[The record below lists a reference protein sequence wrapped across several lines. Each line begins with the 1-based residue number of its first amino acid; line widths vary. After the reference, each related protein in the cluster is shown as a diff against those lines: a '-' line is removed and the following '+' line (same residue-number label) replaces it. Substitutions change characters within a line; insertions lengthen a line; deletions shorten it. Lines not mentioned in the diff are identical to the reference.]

1 MLLTVAGFLAW
12 RLTGLQ
18 PQKAQAVGEI
28 SEARLFQ
35 KSCAQDPLA
44 NRYAGIHTRALG
56 FGVCIYDADTG
67 QECVAGEVPQTKFA
81 WAYLNLAGWS
91 PDGSLFAL
99 TLDGKHIDW
108 CDGRTGRKLGQ
119 SLSPSAL
126 HTLAWLGNG
135 CVTGWDNNH
144 ALQVIHSQPGPA
156 GPDFVLPPLTGA
168 AEEPRGLSVWQ
179 TNTVLWLAGNG
190 VWELTVDTG
199 ARKMIWSDPTNR
211 PIALSVSA
219 ETGQAV
225 LCCRGPRTD
234 LVYALDLNSPSPM
247 PARLLAEDKEISDV
261 AALGDTNGFAYCKS
275 VASERAFY
283 VKANA
288 TAEVN
293 VLRLQHDS
301 CFSGCRGKYLY
312 LKAQWTNE
320 PPSLWR
326 YDMLAEQWN
335 NVFPPWPKPLER
347 ARLLPSCWRTVV
359 NARRHGGRYCVLPP
373 ANYTRGKKYPVLMGV
388 LTYDWASFGEAIYA
402 QTAANA
408 GAYFVAIERRWG
420 VDMKAEAI
428 EENADDAYA
437 IYQQLIQNPN
447 VDKDRIFVFAMS
459 AGGLYLSK
467 LVAEHPG
474 LWRGLIAYSTTPPT
488 PREKMTQ
495 RILAF
500 AGSGESGLTN
510 RLFQYQME
518 AAKVGIATEVVVQP
532 GVAHIARCPDTLHER
547 MQHVVDFLL
556 RD

>member
-1 MLLTVAGFLAW
+1 MKWFEGSIVLRAIRRLIGRANQSWRALAGRTPNWAMGLGMLLTVAGFLVW

-35 KSCAQDPLA
+35 KNCAQDPLA
-44 NRYAGIHTRALG
+44 NRYAGIHSKASG
-56 FGVCIYDADTG
+56 FGVFIYDADTG
-67 QECVAGEVPQTKFA
+67 QERAVGEVPQTKFA
-81 WAYLNLAGWS
+81 WSYLNFAGWS

-119 SLSPSAL
+119 SLSRSAL

-135 CVTGWDNNH
+135 WVTGWDDNH
-144 ALQVIHSQPGPA
+144 ALQVIHSQPGAA
-156 GPDFVLPPLTGA
+156 GSDFVLPPLTGA
-168 AEEPRGLSVWQ
+168 AEEPRSLSVWQ
-179 TNTVLWLAGNG
+179 TNTVLWLASNG

-199 ARKMIWSDPTNR
+199 ARKKIWSDPTNR

-234 LVYALDLNSPSPM
+234 LLYALDLNSPSPM
-247 PARLLAEDKEISDV
+247 PARLLAEDKGISDV
-261 AALGDTNGFAYCKS
+261 AAIGDTNGFAYCKPGGG
-275 VASERAFY
+275 RRMFY

-288 TAEVN
+288 TAGMNALELGN
-293 VLRLQHDS
+293 DS
-301 CFSGCRGKYLY
+301 CFSGCRGRYLY
-312 LKAQWTNE
+312 FKAQLTNE
-320 PPSLWR
+320 PPSLWQ
-326 YDMLAEQWN
+326 YDMLAERWN
-335 NVFPPWPKPLER
+335 NVFPPWPKPLGQ
-347 ARLLPSCWRTVV
+347 ARLLFSCRRAVV
-359 NARRHGGRYCVLPP
+359 NARGHAGGYTMLPA

-388 LTYDWASFGEAIYA
+388 MNYDWASFGEAIYA
-402 QTAANA
+402 QTTANA
-408 GAYFVAIERRWG
+408 GAYFVAIDQRWR

-459 AGGLYLSK
+459 AGGLYLRK

-474 LWRGLIAYSTTPPT
+474 LWRGLIAYST
-488 PREKMTQ
+488 
-495 RILAF
+495 
-500 AGSGESGLTN
+500 
-510 RLFQYQME
+510 
-518 AAKVGIATEVVVQP
+518 
-532 GVAHIARCPDTLHER
+532 
-547 MQHVVDFLL
+547 
-556 RD
+556 